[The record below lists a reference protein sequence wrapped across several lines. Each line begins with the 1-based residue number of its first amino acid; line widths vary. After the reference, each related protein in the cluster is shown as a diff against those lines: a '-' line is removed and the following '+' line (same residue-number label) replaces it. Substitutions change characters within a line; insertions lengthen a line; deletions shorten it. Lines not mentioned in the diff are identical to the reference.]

1 MVCKRIIIVHI
12 SSNIFFNR
20 ITEETSSNRIN
31 TSYTNIVY
39 ITKDYIIH
47 NDISVSTAEVV
58 CDTIITNDHNI
69 LNDSIEDN
77 QCLPVS
83 FCLMSSKQMKL

>member
-1 MVCKRIIIVHI
+1 MFYKRIIIVHT

-20 ITEETSSNRIN
+20 ITEETSSNRID

-39 ITKDYIIH
+39 ITKYYIIH
-47 NDISVSTAEVV
+47 NNISLSTDEVV

-77 QCLPVS
+77 
-83 FCLMSSKQMKL
+83 